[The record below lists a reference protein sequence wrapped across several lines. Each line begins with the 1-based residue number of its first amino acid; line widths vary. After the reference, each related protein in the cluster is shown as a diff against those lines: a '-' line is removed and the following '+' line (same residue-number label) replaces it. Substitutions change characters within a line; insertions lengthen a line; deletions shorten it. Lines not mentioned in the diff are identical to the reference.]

1 MASLLILKEL
11 LKYHDCHWNYTLPSP
26 PPPLLVTGSL
36 WGILKWQLVDRS
48 QRYFFRVKLLNATHL
63 HVDYLQLS
71 RGRRTFHLKTE
82 SSLVGG
88 GTRSLTFYTP
98 LQKGAR
104 KRQRW
109 SDSASKERNYLPEA
123 VSTCRPAS
131 RAVDAYEIPKWYSV
145 WLQLLDKGVKTR
157 VGKIIEL

>member
-48 QRYFFRVKLLNATHL
+48 QRYFFHVKLLNATHL

-71 RGRRTFHLKTE
+71 RGRRHFIWKRKAHCGGRHLLPNFLYPFAEGGEEKAAVVRLGLKGTE
-82 SSLVGG
+82 LLARSSLYLSACVQGCWCLWDSQMVF
-88 GTRSLTFYTP
+88 RLIAAF
-98 LQKGAR
+98 
-104 KRQRW
+104 RQR
-109 SDSASKERNYLPEA
+109 S
-123 VSTCRPAS
+123 
-131 RAVDAYEIPKWYSV
+131 
-145 WLQLLDKGVKTR
+145 
-157 VGKIIEL
+157 